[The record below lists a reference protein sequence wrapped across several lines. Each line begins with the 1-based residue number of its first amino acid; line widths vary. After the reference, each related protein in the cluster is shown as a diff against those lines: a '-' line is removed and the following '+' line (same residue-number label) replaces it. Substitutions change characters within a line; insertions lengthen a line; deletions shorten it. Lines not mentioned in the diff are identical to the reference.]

1 MQMSISMNIGNGGG
15 DDLRSRVEIRL
26 VRLFYAAVASLSSPP
41 PPGSAAP
48 DADSDDDSG
57 CDGRTAFELGT
68 AVRYLGSELRM
79 GEEYRE
85 RGHTENDTDNV
96 SPSSFVDPS
105 FFGIHMFHQIVG
117 HDDYQPVKRF

>member
-26 VRLFYAAVASLSSPP
+26 VRLFYAALASSPP
-41 PPGSAAP
+41 PPDSAAP
-48 DADSDDDSG
+48 DADSDDDSS

-68 AVRYLGSELRM
+68 AVGYLGSELRM

-85 RGHTENDTDNV
+85 RGRTENDTDNV

-117 HDDYQPVKRF
+117 RDDYQPVKRF